1 MDTEKLISL
10 AYKSKEE
17 ARKYKDQVCGLLS
30 ENTRKQTELTLALNR
45 LKFIPGSE
53 KAVDDV
59 NKQLRSLKEE
69 IQDCYVVINI
79 INNWEY

>member
-17 ARKYKDQVCGLLS
+17 ARKYKDQLCSLLR

-45 LKFIPGSE
+45 LKVIPGSE
-53 KAVDDV
+53 KAVEDV
-59 NKQLRSLKEE
+59 NKQLRSLNDE
-69 IQDCYVVINI
+69 IQDGYVAINI